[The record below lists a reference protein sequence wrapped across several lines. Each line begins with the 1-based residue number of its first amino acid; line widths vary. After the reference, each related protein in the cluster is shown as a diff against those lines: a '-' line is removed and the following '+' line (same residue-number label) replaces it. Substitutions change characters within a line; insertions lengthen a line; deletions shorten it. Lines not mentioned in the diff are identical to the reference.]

1 MNITHGLRRALQI
14 NPTGLATVFGGRRRN
29 WREIGERVSRLAAG
43 LRSLGVNPG
52 DRVAMLSLNPIG
64 TLNSISRRHGP
75 GR

>member
-1 MNITHGLRRALQI
+1 
-14 NPTGLATVFGGRRRN
+14 
-29 WREIGERVSRLAAG
+29 VSRLAAG